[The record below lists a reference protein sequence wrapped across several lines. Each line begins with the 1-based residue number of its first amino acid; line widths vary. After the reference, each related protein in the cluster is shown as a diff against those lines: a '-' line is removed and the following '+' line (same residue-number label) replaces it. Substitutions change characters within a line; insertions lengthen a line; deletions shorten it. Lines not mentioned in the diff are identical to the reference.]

1 MEFAVIRG
9 QQRNTTFYQANIPF
23 GDIAR
28 NVDLPEEVLGDD
40 LFDKQNSM
48 QRKLNWKRVRD
59 EMVPYLKNPDAFY
72 SSISLFIIPRDFNEV
87 EEEKGYEFK
96 PSTGLGSD
104 LGTLEIDSSMIL
116 FPADGQHRVGSIK
129 EILNPKNADY
139 DPDVANVTFAGD
151 FDPLQVKEQVR
162 QFFADLNQN
171 AKNVN
176 KSMGISFGTRDPI
189 ARIVKSLENSVPLF
203 VQNIHHFSTS
213 LSQKDPRV
221 ITINTAYECTNILAQ
236 AMKIDTDN
244 LWSIPDDDN
253 DFKLAAK
260 KITEAWRVITD
271 ALPGWKEYLEDE
283 MSSGQVRELYVHA
296 HSVGW
301 RGVCTATSV
310 IIEEK
315 GELGWDHNFRD
326 LVARI
331 NWKRENQ
338 EWQSVCMI
346 GDRMNN
352 TSTFVKTMA
361 GYLLSKLDLLS
372 GRAGPLVK
380 NYEDVRRRAAL
391 R

>member
-1 MEFAVIRG
+1 MELAVIRG
-9 QQRNTTFYQANIPF
+9 QQRNTTYYQANIAF

-40 LFDKQNSM
+40 LFDKENSM

-72 SSISLFIIPRDFNEV
+72 SSISLFIIPRDFKEV
-87 EEEKGYEFK
+87 EEGKGYEYK
-96 PSTGLGSD
+96 PSNDTNTD

-129 EILNPKNADY
+129 EILNPKNPDY
-139 DPDVANVTFAGD
+139 DPNVASVTLPVILIPFRSR
-151 FDPLQVKEQVR
+151 EQVR

-189 ARIVKSLENSVPLF
+189 ARIVKSLETSVPLF

-244 LWSIPDDDN
+244 LWSIPDEDK
-253 DFKLAAK
+253 DFKRASGQ
-260 KITEAWRVITD
+260 ITEAWRVITD

-283 MSSGQVRELYVHA
+283 LSSGQVRERYVHA

-301 RGVCTATSV
+301 RGVCTAASV

-315 GELGWDHNFRD
+315 GELSWDHNFRD
-326 LVARI
+326 MVARI

-361 GYLLSKLDLLS
+361 GYLLSKMDLLS
-372 GRAGPLVK
+372 GRGEALVK